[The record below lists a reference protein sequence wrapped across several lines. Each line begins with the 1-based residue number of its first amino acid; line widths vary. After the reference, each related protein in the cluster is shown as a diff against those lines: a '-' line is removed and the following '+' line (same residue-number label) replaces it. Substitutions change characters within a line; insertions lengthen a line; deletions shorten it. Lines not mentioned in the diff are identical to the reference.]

1 MHFYISKQEIKIHEK
16 MSVNKTSQAHKSG
29 SAFLQDLPSRII
41 IKNNLST
48 DFHFVFYLNTARIHL
63 ISYNG
68 LKAVLI

>member
-41 IKNNLST
+41 IK
-48 DFHFVFYLNTARIHL
+48 I
-63 ISYNG
+63 I
-68 LKAVLI
+68 